1 MQQQIPFPATT
12 ARPINAQTGTSYTF
26 TLRDMYR
33 LVTFDN
39 ASPVTATVPAHDDV
53 LFPVGAQLD
62 VLQVGD
68 GKVTFTASGAA
79 TINSRDGNL
88 SIAAKSVG
96 VSLIQRSENVWELI
110 GDLVA

>member
-12 ARPINAQTGTSYTF
+12 ARPINAQTGTSYCL

-33 LVTFDN
+33 LVTLDN
-39 ASPVTATVPAHDDV
+39 VAPITVTVPAHDEV
-53 LFPVGAQLD
+53 LFPVGAQID

-79 TINSRDGNL
+79 TLHSRDGNL

-96 VSLIQRSENVWELI
+96 VSLVQRSENVWELI